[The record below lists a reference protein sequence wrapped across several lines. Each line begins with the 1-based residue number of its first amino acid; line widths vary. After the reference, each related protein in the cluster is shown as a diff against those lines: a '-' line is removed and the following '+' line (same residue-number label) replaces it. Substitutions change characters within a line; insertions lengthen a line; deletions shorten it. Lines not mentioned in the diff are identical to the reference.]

1 MERLAGAVVSWL
13 IRHEAIE
20 EDNRELYEYA
30 SHCFLLGMAPL
41 VYAVIIGI
49 LMGELKASIVL
60 VLPFMFIRKLS
71 GGFHLKNEWA
81 CLMSSCLLLYVC
93 LLATI
98 YISYDILFSFIV
110 LLAVFSLIFFSPID
124 SENRRLEADEKKM
137 RKRETM
143 AISLIFYGVHIVL
156 LFFEQKKYAICIG
169 VGILLTAG
177 LQIPCLIKFLTKNR
191 KKMSFYDKEVE
202 K

>member
-20 EDNRELYEYA
+20 EGNRELYEYA
-30 SHCFLLGMAPL
+30 SYCFLLGMAPL

-71 GGFHLKNEWA
+71 GGFHLENEWA
-81 CLMSSCLLLYVC
+81 CLMSSCLLLYIC

-98 YISYDILFSFIV
+98 YIQYDILFSFIV

-124 SENRRLEADEKKM
+124 SENRKLEVEEKKL
-137 RKRETM
+137 RKKETM
-143 AISLIFYGVHIVL
+143 IISLFFYLVHIGLVCL
-156 LFFEQKKYAICIG
+156 NWKRYAVCVG
-169 VGILLTAG
+169 VGILLTAA
-177 LQIPCLIKFLTKNR
+177 LQLPCIITIIQKAKKNVI
-191 KKMSFYDKEVE
+191 S
-202 K
+202 